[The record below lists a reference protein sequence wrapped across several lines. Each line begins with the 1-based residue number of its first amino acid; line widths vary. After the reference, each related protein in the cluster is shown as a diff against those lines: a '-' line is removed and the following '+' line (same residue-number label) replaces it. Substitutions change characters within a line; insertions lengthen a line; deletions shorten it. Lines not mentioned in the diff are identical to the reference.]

1 MEIELRQEGSS
12 LTAQAFWLMLA
23 RTLAFA
29 FSFALPLLLVRRL
42 SQHDLGLYRQVF
54 LIVLSA
60 TTVLPLGFHMSAF
73 YFLPREPERQ
83 SQVVLNITL
92 FFVLVAGL
100 AAGVLSFRP
109 TLLASIFNSPE
120 LGSLAPLISL
130 VLFLWVATSYL
141 EYLAMANQEMRLA
154 TIMIVVLTFTRTSLL
169 LSAAVWFGS
178 VRAIL
183 WGAVAQGLVQA
194 AVLAVYLHSRFKPI
208 AGGFG
213 FDLLRRQLS
222 YAIPLGFA
230 TLLYWMQLDTHNY
243 FVSNV
248 FGTATFAVYSIGC
261 FQIPLIHILSDSVGS
276 VMIPRVTHL
285 ESQNQHHDIIV
296 LTARMMRKLAL
307 VYFAL
312 YALLLVVSREFVL
325 VLFTERYLA
334 SRPIFVVN
342 LTMILIYFMSS
353 IYDPVMRA
361 YAEHRFFLLRLR
373 AVLLTTLLVAL
384 WFGTAK
390 LGLVGVITLVVGI
403 NLIERV
409 VVLGKAARIVGVR
422 RQELVLFKDVAKL
435 AGAATVAG
443 AAAWGVRM
451 LFGGLKPF
459 VVLVVCSLAFVCV
472 YALAIWLLKIV
483 TPDELATL
491 SRKFAGLT
499 RVAWWRR
506 DVEPVV

>member
-1 MEIELRQEGSS
+1 MDFEPRQKSS
-12 LTAQAFWLMLA
+12 LTTQAFWLMLA

-42 SQHDLGLYRQVF
+42 TQHDLGLYRQVF
-54 LIVLSA
+54 LVVLSA

-73 YFLPREPERQ
+73 YFLPREPQRQ

-100 AAGVLSFRP
+100 TAGTLFFRP

-154 TIMIVVLTFTRTSLL
+154 TIMIVALTLTRTALL
-169 LSAAVWFGS
+169 LSAALWFGS
-178 VRAIL
+178 VRALI
-183 WGAVAQGLVQA
+183 WGAVAQGLLQA
-194 AVLAVYLHSRFKPI
+194 AVLVVYLHSRFKPI
-208 AGGFG
+208 AGGFN
-213 FDLLRRQLS
+213 FNLMRRQLS
-222 YAIPLGFA
+222 YAIPLGLA

-285 ESQNQHHDIIV
+285 ETQNQHHEIIV

-334 SRPIFVVN
+334 SHPIFVVN
-342 LTMILIYFMSS
+342 LTMILISFMSS

-373 AVLLTTLLVAL
+373 AVLLATLLVAL
-384 WFGTAK
+384 WFYTAR
-390 LGLVGVITLVVGI
+390 LGLTGVITLVVGI
-403 NLIERV
+403 NLIERIL
-409 VVLGKAARIVGVR
+409 VLAKAARIVGVR
-422 RQELVLFKDVAKL
+422 KQELVLFKDVAKL
-435 AGAATVAG
+435 AGAAIVAG
-443 AAAWGVRM
+443 AAAWGARIIFV
-451 LFGGLKPF
+451 GVKPF
-459 VVLVVCSLAFVCV
+459 VVLVACSITFVCV
-472 YALAIWLLKIV
+472 YGAAIWLLKIV
-483 TPDELATL
+483 TPEERLTLA
-491 SRKFAGLT
+491 RKLAGVT
-499 RVAWWRR
+499 RVARWRR
-506 DVEPVV
+506 AAEPVV

>member
-1 MEIELRQEGSS
+1 MKIDMRQEGSS

-23 RTLAFA
+23 RTLAFG

-54 LIVLSA
+54 LLILSA

-73 YFLPREPERQ
+73 YFLPRETERK

-92 FFVLVAGL
+92 FFVLVAGA
-100 AAGVLSFRP
+100 AAGILYFRP
-109 TLLASIFNSPE
+109 TLLVSIFNSTE

-130 VLFLWVATSYL
+130 VLFLWVATSHL
-141 EYLAMANQEMRLA
+141 EYLAMANQEMRQA
-154 TIMIVVLTFTRTSLL
+154 TMMIVALTITRTSLL
-169 LSAAVWFGS
+169 LSAALWFGS
-178 VRAIL
+178 VRALL
-183 WGAVAQGLVQA
+183 WGAVVQGLLQA
-194 AVLAVYLHSRFKPI
+194 GLLAVYLHSRFKPI
-208 AGGFG
+208 AGGFSL
-213 FDLLRRQLS
+213 DLMRRQLS

-230 TLLYWMQLDTHNY
+230 TLLYWMQLDIHNY

-276 VMIPRVTHL
+276 VMIPRVTYL
-285 ESQNQHHDIIV
+285 ETQNQHHEVIV

-312 YALLLVVSREFVL
+312 YALLMVVSREFIL
-325 VLFTERYLA
+325 VLFTERYLP
-334 SRPIFVVN
+334 SWPIFVVN

-373 AVLLTTLLVAL
+373 AVLLTTLLGAL
-384 WFGTAK
+384 WFRTAS
-390 LGLVGVITLVVGI
+390 LGLTGVITLVVGI
-403 NLIERV
+403 NLIERI
-409 VVLGKAARIVGVR
+409 VVLAKAARIVGVR

-435 AGAATVAG
+435 AGAAIVAG
-443 AAAWGVRM
+443 ATAWGVRT
-451 LFGGLKPF
+451 LFVGLRPF
-459 VVLVVCSLAFVCV
+459 VVLVACGLAFVCV
-472 YALAIWLLKIV
+472 YAAAIWLLKVV
-483 TPDELATL
+483 TPDERVTLA
-491 SRKFAGLT
+491 RKLAGLT
-499 RVAWWRR
+499 RIARWRR
-506 DVEPVV
+506 AAEPVA